1 MGVRAED
8 RCKIR
13 IYSHPHPVLFG
24 SYGNFKMNVAVLL
37 TYLGLDDIKRF
48 DGDFPDQKDT
58 TSRNENKNA

>member
-1 MGVRAED
+1 
-8 RCKIR
+8 
-13 IYSHPHPVLFG
+13 
-24 SYGNFKMNVAVLL
+24 MNVAVLL